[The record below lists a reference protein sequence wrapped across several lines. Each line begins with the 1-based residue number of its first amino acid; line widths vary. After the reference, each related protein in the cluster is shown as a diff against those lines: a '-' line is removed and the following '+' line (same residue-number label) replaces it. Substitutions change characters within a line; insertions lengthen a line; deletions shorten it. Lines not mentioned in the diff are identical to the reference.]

1 VKELSEFF
9 PMYILFIFLTPYFY
23 LVTKIAAEKESKAR
37 EGMKMMGLSDSTY
50 YVSWLILYSVISVLI
65 SAVITVMTALGVFI
79 NVNLLLLFGFFF
91 IYSMTFFGWAF
102 LIVAF
107 LPTPRSSG
115 IAAVLIAIISY
126 NMMAI
131 LRDPTTPANVQYG
144 MSILPNVCMALILRQ
159 IFFYNYFTAEG
170 MTFSTGSVMYE
181 NYSVRAGMVMLVIN
195 VFLWLFIG
203 LYFDQVIPSQYGVA
217 KPWYFL
223 CRCKKRR
230 AIGEA
235 DPAQT
240 PLVDGDV
247 PAHKD
252 RRNFEAVPDSLKKQE
267 QNEQCL
273 KVRGL
278 TKKFGQKTAVN
289 GVNLTM
295 YSG

>member
-1 VKELSEFF
+1 
-9 PMYILFIFLTPYFY
+9 MYILFIFLTPYFY

-50 YVSWLILYSVISVLI
+50 YVSWLILYSAISVLI

-79 NVNLLLLFGFFF
+79 NVNLLLLFSFFF

-170 MTFSTGSVMYE
+170 MNFSTGSVMYE
-181 NYSVRAGMVMLVIN
+181 NYSVRAGMIMLVIN

-240 PLVDGDV
+240 PLVDDDV
-247 PAHKD
+247 PPHKD
-252 RRNFEAVPDSLKKQE
+252 SRNFEAVPDSLKKQE
-267 QNEQCL
+267 KSEQCL

-278 TKKFGQKTAVN
+278 TKKFGQKTAVD